1 MPGARQWIGG
11 LLLRAPSPLR
21 SLRGFP
27 VLGGIVHKLS
37 HRILPT
43 DEKVWARIEA
53 GPARGIWIELNPRT
67 GQNYLHGNAEP
78 VVQAALARHLRP
90 GMIFYDLGA
99 NVGLFSLLAARLVSE
114 TGKVFSF
121 EPDAEIAA
129 RLRRNIARNAFTNI
143 SVVQSGVWSSSGNRN
158 FIPSD
163 PSSPDRG
170 IGKFTALGERD
181 DLPGTLTP
189 CVSLDDFIQTAPPPE
204 AIKCDIE
211 GAEVE
216 AFRGAEKLLETSRP
230 WIICEMHSETIGQ
243 TVRNQ
248 LQRFGYTFESVDA
261 SHVLALP
268 SRRPEDRPQY
278 GRG

>member
-1 MPGARQWIGG
+1 M
-11 LLLRAPSPLR
+11 
-21 SLRGFP
+21 
-27 VLGGIVHKLS
+27 
-37 HRILPT
+37 
-43 DEKVWARIEA
+43 
-53 GPARGIWIELNPRT
+53 
-67 GQNYLHGNAEP
+67 
-78 VVQAALARHLRP
+78 
-90 GMIFYDLGA
+90 
-99 NVGLFSLLAARLVSE
+99 LAARLVAE